1 MEQINNN
8 LKTSKDLEASKSWFA
23 VFTMPRHEKRVE
35 THLCLREVENF
46 LPLYQRQ
53 RQWKDGS
60 KGVLRLP
67 LFPNYVFVRIE
78 HSGRIVVLKVPGVIS
93 IVGCGPQPWPVPD
106 GYIHW
111 LRDGL
116 RERKIEPYPY
126 LAAGASVR
134 IRSGIMRGMEGVLLR
149 RKDNVRVVLTVEA
162 IMRSITVEVEI
173 DDIEPVVRTWPAS
186 RGQDYK
192 YRADRAFLRPQD
204 VDQDRPGTRLKNFCD
219 QMAYS

>member
-1 MEQINNN
+1 MEEIN
-8 LKTSKDLEASKSWFA
+8 KSPISSRDLEAAKGWFA

-35 THLCLREVENF
+35 THLCLRKIENF

-60 KGVLRLP
+60 KGVLQLP

-78 HSGRIVVLKVPGVIS
+78 RSGRILVLKIPGVVS
-93 IVGCGPQPWPVPD
+93 IVGCGTQPWPVPD

-111 LRDGL
+111 LREGL

-126 LAAGASVR
+126 LVTGTSVR

-173 DDIEPVVRTWPAS
+173 DDIEPVARTWPAS
-186 RGQDYK
+186 GGQDHETEQIEH
-192 YRADRAFLRPQD
+192 RQ
-204 VDQDRPGTRLKNFCD
+204 GNRLKGFCD
-219 QMAYS
+219 QIAYS

>member
-8 LKTSKDLEASKSWFA
+8 PATSKDLETSKSWFA

-126 LAAGASVR
+126 LAVGASVR

-149 RKDNVRVVLTVEA
+149 RKDNIRVVLTVEA

-204 VDQDRPGTRLKNFCD
+204 VDQDRPDNRLKEFCD